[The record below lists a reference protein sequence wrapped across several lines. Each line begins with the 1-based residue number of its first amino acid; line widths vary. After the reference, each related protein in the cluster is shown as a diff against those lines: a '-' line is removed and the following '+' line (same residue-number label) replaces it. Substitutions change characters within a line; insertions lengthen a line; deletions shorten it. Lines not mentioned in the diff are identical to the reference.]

1 MPEDLLTQSL
11 VLTVISESEERERE
25 RRPAVFP
32 RPDWCNWKPDGVWS
46 TRAPNPHPVVSPAN
60 GGTL

>member
-25 RRPAVFP
+25 AAG
-32 RPDWCNWKPDGVWS
+32 GVPPS
-46 TRAPNPHPVVSPAN
+46 
-60 GGTL
+60 